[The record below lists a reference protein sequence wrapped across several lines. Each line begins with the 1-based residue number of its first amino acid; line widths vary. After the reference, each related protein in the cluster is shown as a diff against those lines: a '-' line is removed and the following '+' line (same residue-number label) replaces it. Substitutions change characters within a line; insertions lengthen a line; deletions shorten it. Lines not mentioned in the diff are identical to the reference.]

1 MMASKSEAPSERTRA
16 KRLNEYARY
25 DRETLHAILDAAPY
39 CHVGYVLDGAPVVT
53 PTIHWREGDEV
64 FWHGSSASRM
74 IRKSE
79 GAEVCLTVTLL
90 DGLVLARSGFNHS
103 VNYRSAMLFGRTELV
118 EDRQEKLRVLEYF
131 MERIL
136 PGRWATLR
144 PANEQELKATKVL
157 KMPIAEASAK
167 VTEGMPKDEP
177 EDYDWP
183 VWAGVVPIVTET
195 KPPLADP
202 RNLPGMAMPDYV
214 KKYRLGS

>member
-1 MMASKSEAPSERTRA
+1 MARKSEAPSERTRS

-25 DRETLHAILDAAPY
+25 DRATLHAILDAAPY

-64 FWHGSSASRM
+64 FWHGSAASRM
-74 IRKSE
+74 LRKSE

-103 VNYRSAMLFGRTELV
+103 VNYRSAMLFGRPEAV
-118 EDRQEKLRVLEYF
+118 EDRTKKLRVLEYF
-131 MERIL
+131 MERIV

-144 PANEQELKATKVL
+144 PASEQEIKATTVL

-167 VTEGMPKDEP
+167 VTAGMPKDEP

-195 KPPLADP
+195 KAPLADP
-202 RNLPGMAMPDYV
+202 RNLPGIAMPDYV
-214 KKYRLGS
+214 TKYKLG